1 MDEDEERVSHEQE
14 VGRMLSTRNPEEN
27 RMTLRIGVIGTGIMG
42 ADHVE
47 TITTAISGAEV
58 RAIADIDPKRA
69 EMIASRVP
77 GAQALSSAE
86 RLIESPEVDGV
97 IIASSD
103 ATHAQYVI
111 ACIVARKPVLCEKPL
126 APTVAECEEILRLEQ
141 AAGERLVQVGF
152 MRRFDPGYVELR
164 KRIAAGEVG
173 VPVLAHC
180 VHRNVDVPASWTS
193 ETTVFSSASHE
204 IDVMPWV
211 FNRDVVRVSWL
222 SPTQATGGSLCDPQ
236 VVILELEGGA
246 LVFAELFVKSG
257 YGYEIRCEVVGKAGT
272 IELAPA
278 ARVVVRSDLRVSQDF
293 PPDWRGRFADAY
305 RSELQTWV
313 DAILRWRSNN
323 VENGA
328 GPVDGP
334 DAWDGYRAAIVA
346 QTVLISMSRGGP
358 VAVESMSLPEFYR
371 QCRADSR
378 LSWMK
383 GTAPRAGAP
392 YNAPGE
398 GS

>member
-1 MDEDEERVSHEQE
+1 
-14 VGRMLSTRNPEEN
+14 
-27 RMTLRIGVIGTGIMG
+27 MTLRIGVIGTGIMG

-47 TITTAISGAEV
+47 TITAAISGAEI

-69 EMIASRVP
+69 EMVASRVP
-77 GAQALSSAE
+77 GAQALPSAE

-103 ATHAQYVI
+103 ATHAQYVV
-111 ACIVARKPVLCEKPL
+111 ACIAARKPVLCEKPL

-141 AAGERLVQVGF
+141 AAGERIVQVGF

-164 KRIAAGEVG
+164 QRIVSGEVG
-173 VPVLAHC
+173 TPVLAHC

-211 FNRDVVRVSWL
+211 FGRDVIRVNWL
-222 SPTQATGGSLCDPQ
+222 SPTSATTGLLCDPQ

-246 LVFAELFVKSG
+246 LIFDELFVRSG

-272 IELAPA
+272 IELAPT
-278 ARVVVRSDLRVSQDF
+278 ARVVARSGLKVSQDF
-293 PPDWRGRFADAY
+293 PADWRGRFADAY
-305 RSELQTWV
+305 RRELQTWV
-313 DAILRWRSNN
+313 NAILRWRSGK
-323 VENGA
+323 VENGL
-328 GPVDGP
+328 GPVEGP

-346 QTVLISMSRGGP
+346 QTVLVSMSRGGP
-358 VAVESMSLPEFYR
+358 ATVESISLPELYR
-371 QCRADSR
+371 RCRAFSTSTR
-378 LSWMK
+378 L
-383 GTAPRAGAP
+383 AG
-392 YNAPGE
+392 
-398 GS
+398 